1 VTANPPS
8 RRSALRVYRR
18 LLGYA
23 APYWRAFLISVLG
36 MIIYAATEPALASL
50 MKPLLDGSF
59 VERDPEVVRA
69 LPLYMLGLFLVR
81 GTASFVNTYFMKWV
95 GRMVVANLRAEM
107 FGHLLRLPVSYYDH
121 HSAGILISKL
131 TYNVEQVAGAA
142 TQAVTYIIREG
153 LTVTFL
159 LGYLLYLNARLAMI
173 LVVIGPLL
181 AITVRYVTKRFR
193 RVSKRIQ
200 DAVGQITH
208 VAQEA
213 INANRV
219 VKSFGGIAHEERR
232 FGHANEHNARL
243 QMKMVV
249 TDSVSVPVVQLIA
262 AGGIAGIVY
271 LSTLEA
277 LRSSVTPG
285 GFMAFV
291 VAMGLMLSPIKRL
304 TSVNVYLQKGITAAI
319 SIFELLDAEAERDTG
334 TGELDRARGLI
345 ELRGVGHT
353 YMEDKGPVLRDVDL
367 TIEPGQTVAF
377 VGRSGSGKTTLVSL
391 MSRFYDAT
399 QGQVLI
405 DGNDIRDLTLQSLR
419 RQIAMV
425 GQEVTLF
432 NDTIA
437 NNIAYG
443 ELEKASPEALAQ
455 VARAAHAAEFIDKL
469 PQGMDTLIGD
479 RGVLLSG
486 GQRQRLAIARAMLK
500 DAPILILDEATSSL
514 DSESERHIQLALEEL
529 IEHRTTLVIAHRL
542 STIENADL
550 IVVMDEGRIVEQGRH
565 EELIALNGRY
575 AELHRLQFRDEQ
587 PG

>member
-1 VTANPPS
+1 MTDRIGNRYKA
-8 RRSALRVYRR
+8 ARVYRR

-23 APYWRAFLISVLG
+23 TPYWRPFLVSLVG
-36 MIIYAATEPALASL
+36 MIAYAATEPLLASL

-59 VERDPEVVRA
+59 VERDPEVVRS
-69 LPLYMLGLFLVR
+69 LPLYMLGLFLLR
-81 GTASFVNTYFMKWV
+81 GTGSFVDTYYMKWV
-95 GRMVVANLRAEM
+95 GRQVVTNLRADI
-107 FGHLLRLPVSYYDH
+107 FRHLLRLPASFYDH
-121 HSAGILISKL
+121 NSAGVLISKL

-142 TQAVTYIIREG
+142 TQAVTYIVREG
-153 LTVTFL
+153 LTVIFL
-159 LGYLLYLNARLAMI
+159 LAYLIYLNARLAMI
-173 LVVIGPLL
+173 LVIIGPIL
-181 AITVRYVTKRFR
+181 AVTVRYVTKRFR

-219 VKSFGGIAHEERR
+219 VKAFGGTAHEEGR
-232 FGHANEHNARL
+232 FGEANERNRRL

-249 TDSVSVPVVQLIA
+249 TDAVSVPVVQLIA
-262 AGGIAGIVY
+262 AGGIAAIVY

-277 LRSSVTPG
+277 LRSSITPG

-304 TSVNVYLQKGITAAI
+304 TSVNAYLQKGITAAT
-319 SIFELLDAEAERDTG
+319 SIFELLDEESERDTG
-334 TGELDRARGLI
+334 SRELARAQGRI

-353 YMEDKGPVLRDVDL
+353 YLEDKGPVLIDVNL
-367 TIEPGQTVAF
+367 NIEPGQTVAF
-377 VGRSGSGKTTLVSL
+377 VGRSGSGKTTLASL
-391 MSRFYDAT
+391 ITRFYDAT
-399 QGQVLI
+399 EGQILI
-405 DGNDIRDLTLQSLR
+405 DGIDIRELTLESLR
-419 RQIAMV
+419 RQIALV

-443 ELEKASPEALAQ
+443 ELAKVDPRSLAR
-455 VARAAHAAEFIDKL
+455 VARAAHAQEFIDKL
-469 PQGMDTLIGD
+469 PQRMDTLIGD

-486 GQRQRLAIARAMLK
+486 GQRQRVAIARAMLK

-514 DSESERHIQLALEEL
+514 DSESERHIQAALEGL
-529 IEHRTTLVIAHRL
+529 MEHRTTLVIAHRL

-565 EELIALNGRY
+565 HELIALQGRY
-575 AELHRLQFRDEQ
+575 AELHRLQFRDEE
-587 PG
+587 PS

>member
-1 VTANPPS
+1 
-8 RRSALRVYRR
+8 LRVYRR

-23 APYWRAFLISVLG
+23 TPYWRPFLISVVG
-36 MIIYAATEPALASL
+36 MIAYAATEPLLASL

-59 VERDPEVVRA
+59 VERDPEVVRS

-81 GTASFVNTYFMKWV
+81 GVGSFVDTYYMKWV
-95 GRMVVANLRAEM
+95 GRQVVTNLRAEI
-107 FGHLLRLPVSYYDH
+107 FGHLLRLPATFYDH
-121 HSAGILISKL
+121 HSAGVLISKL

-142 TQAVTYIIREG
+142 TQAVTYIVREG

-159 LGYLLYLNARLAMI
+159 LGYLLYLNARLALI
-173 LVVIGPLL
+173 LVVIGPVL
-181 AITVRYVTKRFR
+181 AVTVRYVSKRFR

-219 VKSFGGIAHEERR
+219 VKSFGGTAHEERR
-232 FGHANEHNARL
+232 FGEANERNRRL

-249 TDSVSVPVVQLIA
+249 TDAVSVPVVQLIA

-271 LSTLEA
+271 LSTVEA

-304 TSVNVYLQKGITAAI
+304 TSVNSYLQKGITAAA
-319 SIFELLDAEAERDTG
+319 SIFELLDADPERDTG
-334 TGELDRARGLI
+334 SRDLRRAQGRI

-353 YMEDKGPVLRDVDL
+353 YLEDKGPVLTDVNL
-367 TIEPGQTVAF
+367 TIDSGQTVAF

-391 MSRFYDAT
+391 ITRFYDAT
-399 QGQVLI
+399 EGQILI
-405 DGNDIRDLTLQSLR
+405 DGIDIRDLTLESLR
-419 RQIAMV
+419 RQIALV

-432 NDTIA
+432 NDTIG

-443 ELEKASPEALAQ
+443 ELNRADAASLTS
-455 VARAAHAAEFIDKL
+455 VARAAHAQEFIEKL

-514 DSESERHIQLALEEL
+514 DSESERHIQAALEGL
-529 IEHRTTLVIAHRL
+529 MEHRTTLVIAHRL

-550 IVVMDEGRIVEQGRH
+550 IVVMEEGRVVEQGRH
-565 EELIALNGRY
+565 DELIALQGRY
-575 AELHRLQFRDEQ
+575 AELHRLQFRDEA